1 MKRSITKI
9 PLLGKLVL
17 KTGIFIT
24 PLLISASCYSPNK
37 INKNNVLA
45 WYKEQRFFAIK
56 RCYNTQYRKTR

>member
-24 PLLISASCYSPNK
+24 PPSYFKLVVTL
-37 INKNNVLA
+37 
-45 WYKEQRFFAIK
+45 Q
-56 RCYNTQYRKTR
+56 TR

>member
-24 PLLISASCYSPNK
+24 PPPFLFQL
-37 INKNNVLA
+37 VV
-45 WYKEQRFFAIK
+45 
-56 RCYNTQYRKTR
+56 TRQTR